1 MKLLVILILVLLLI
15 LFQGVFWN
23 KFWARELTVDLH
35 FADHGVTEGE
45 DSSLIETITN
55 RKWLPVPV
63 LHVKFQM
70 GRELVFS
77 NSKNFK
83 ITDQNYRSDIF
94 SCMPWQKIRRSLTF
108 RCTKRGYYPISRADL
123 VSYDLMQTCHFV
135 RSCPVETALYVYPT
149 PVPLPV
155 LELPLKQLCGQI
167 LASRSL
173 IRDPFEMQSI
183 RPYQTY
189 DSFRDINWK
198 ATARTGQMKVNV
210 YAPTASWQVC
220 ILLDVHSDR
229 IWKDHSLYET
239 VIRLGCSMALELL
252 NRQIPVSIGSNVPD
266 CLTGKPAFLSFGTGN
281 IHPQRIQELCARI
294 QTDEKAEL
302 PPMEQCLDSSFFKRN
317 SDSVLY
323 VLISPNVTASLAA
336 SYETLCRPTAGSQW
350 ICPHRPGEAPDSL
363 GVTSFTLFPLE
374 VPYEHS

>member
-1 MKLLVILILVLLLI
+1 M
-15 LFQGVFWN
+15 
-23 KFWARELTVDLH
+23 
-35 FADHGVTEGE
+35 
-45 DSSLIETITN
+45 
-55 RKWLPVPV
+55 
-63 LHVKFQM
+63 
-70 GRELVFS
+70 
-77 NSKNFK
+77 
-83 ITDQNYRSDIF
+83 
-94 SCMPWQKIRRSLTF
+94 
-108 RCTKRGYYPISRADL
+108 
-123 VSYDLMQTCHFV
+123 
-135 RSCPVETALYVYPT
+135 ETALYVYPT

-252 NRQIPVSIGSNVPD
+252 NRQIPVSIGSNGPD

-302 PPMEQCLDSSFFKRN
+302 PPMEQCLNSAFFKRN

-350 ICPHRPGEAPDSL
+350 ICPHRPGEFPDSL
-363 GVTSFTLFPLE
+363 KTASFTLLPLE

>member
-35 FADHGVTEGE
+35 FADYGVTEGE

-55 RKWLPVPV
+55 RKWLPIPV

-135 RSCPVETALYVYPT
+135 RSCPVETALYVYPV

-155 LELPLKQLCGQI
+155 LDLPLKQLCGQI

-183 RPYQTY
+183 RP
-189 DSFRDINWK
+189 
-198 ATARTGQMKVNV
+198 
-210 YAPTASWQVC
+210 
-220 ILLDVHSDR
+220 
-229 IWKDHSLYET
+229 
-239 VIRLGCSMALELL
+239 
-252 NRQIPVSIGSNVPD
+252 
-266 CLTGKPAFLSFGTGN
+266 
-281 IHPQRIQELCARI
+281 
-294 QTDEKAEL
+294 
-302 PPMEQCLDSSFFKRN
+302 
-317 SDSVLY
+317 
-323 VLISPNVTASLAA
+323 
-336 SYETLCRPTAGSQW
+336 
-350 ICPHRPGEAPDSL
+350 
-363 GVTSFTLFPLE
+363 
-374 VPYEHS
+374 

>member
-1 MKLLVILILVLLLI
+1 MKLFVILILVLLLV
-15 LFQGVFWN
+15 LVQGMFWN
-23 KFWARELTVDLH
+23 KFWARDLGVNLH

-94 SCMPWQKIRRSLTF
+94 SCMPWQEIRRTLNF
-108 RCTKRGYYPISRADL
+108 RCTKRGYYPISQVDL

-135 RSCPVETALYVYPT
+135 RSCPVETALYVYPA
-149 PVPLPV
+149 PVPPSL
-155 LELPLKQLCGQI
+155 LDLPLKQLCGQI

-189 DSFRDINWK
+189 DNFRDINWK
-198 ATARTGQMKVNV
+198 ATAHTGQMKVNV

-229 IWKDHSLYET
+229 VWKDHSLHEAI
-239 VIRLGCSMALELL
+239 IRLGCSMALELL
-252 NRQIPVSIGSNVPD
+252 NRQIPVSLCSNGPD
-266 CLTGKPAFLSFGTGN
+266 CLTGKSSFLSFGIGN
-281 IHPQRIQELCARI
+281 AHPQRIQELCARI
-294 QTDEKAEL
+294 QTDDNAEI
-302 PPMEQCLDSSFFKRN
+302 PPMEQCLDSAFFQGT

-323 VLISPNVTASLAA
+323 VLISPNFTDSLAA
-336 SYETLCRPTAGSQW
+336 SYDAFCSFTAGSQW
-350 ICPHRPGEAPDSL
+350 ICPHRPGEVPDSQRN
-363 GVTSFTLFPLE
+363 TSFTMFPLE
-374 VPYEHS
+374 VPYDHS